1 MAQSGTWN
9 PSVTPPPPLIDIGR
23 SREGAVIV
31 EFILLLLLQQQ
42 QDELDDDGPL
52 TQSPYV
58 GEGRRR
64 RDRRVPRPALR
75 HPRLSPW
82 TQLLNLANDQALIT
96 SCGIDFDS
104 FLTLLA

>member
-1 MAQSGTWN
+1 ML
-9 PSVTPPPPLIDIGR
+9 TPIKILVLISLHFLGGLPIFPMVR
-23 SREGAVIV
+23 RVV
-31 EFILLLLLQQQ
+31 LLLLLQQQ

-64 RDRRVPRPALR
+64 RDRRVPCPSLR
-75 HPRLSPW
+75 HPRLSLW
-82 TQLLNLANDQALIT
+82 TQWLNSADDQALIT
-96 SCGIDFDS
+96 SCGVDFNS